1 MTANAEIILDEHH
14 NVLTIPESAI
24 LYDRDKK
31 ASVDVPDPH
40 AKDGMRKVAV
50 NIGISNGVKT
60 EVTSGLKQGEEVVL
74 QQ

>member
-1 MTANAEIILDEHH
+1 
-14 NVLTIPESAI
+14 LTIPEAAI
-24 LYDRDKK
+24 MYDRDKK
-31 ASVDVPDPH
+31 ASVNVPDPS
-40 AKDGMRKVAV
+40 AKDGMKKVAV